1 MKTNNVSLPDK
12 TLLVVDDNRAILQS
26 VRLVMSG
33 IFADIF
39 LAQSPDSATT
49 VTKGATPDVVLLD
62 MNFHAGVNNGNEGLY
77 WLGRLRERW
86 PCARFVLF
94 TAYADVD
101 LAVRGLKE
109 GASDFIVKPWD
120 NDRLIEALTEGL
132 APQKSKSGVNS
143 TSSVSNMLW
152 GDSEPMRILRK
163 TVERVAATDANILI
177 TGENGTGKDLL
188 AREIHAL
195 SSRSVRPLV
204 SVDMGAVSETLF
216 ESELF
221 GHVKGA
227 FTGADSDRMGRFE
240 AANGSSLFLDEIGN
254 LSLSLQAKM
263 LTVLQRRQVTRVGCN
278 HPVDVDI
285 RLICATNRNLE
296 QMVADGTFRQDLL
309 YRVNTIHLELPPL
322 RDRGDDL
329 FTLADTFVRRL
340 AGRYGRAASG
350 LSASA
355 KRKIADYSWPGN
367 IRELEHTIERA
378 VIMSEG
384 SLVEPADI
392 SLPESHTLSSN
403 GMAASARQP
412 ATLDS
417 IEAAAVRDAVE
428 RSGGNMS
435 LAAQQLGITRQTL
448 YNKMKKYGI

>member
-1 MKTNNVSLPDK
+1 MKSNNVSLPDK

-39 LAQSPDSATT
+39 LAQSPDSATAAT
-49 VTKGATPDVVLLD
+49 RGAVPDVVLLD

-86 PCARFVLF
+86 PGARFVLF

-109 GASDFIVKPWD
+109 GAADFIVKPWD
-120 NDRLIEALTEGL
+120 NERLVEALTEGL
-132 APQKSKSGVNS
+132 VQKKSKSGDGTAS
-143 TSSVSNMLW
+143 PVSNMLW

-163 TVERVAATDANILI
+163 TVERVASTDANILI

-188 AREIHAL
+188 AREVHAL
-195 SSRSVRPLV
+195 SHRSARPLI

-263 LTVLQRRQVTRVGCN
+263 LTVLQRRQVTRVGSN

-285 RLICATNRNLE
+285 RLICATNRDLE

-309 YRVNTIHLELPPL
+309 YRINTIHLELPPL

-329 FTLADTFVRRL
+329 LILAETFVRRL

-350 LSASA
+350 LSAAA
-355 KRKIADYSWPGN
+355 KRKISDYSWPGN

-384 SLVEPADI
+384 GLVEPSDI
-392 SLPESHTLSSN
+392 SLPEAHSRSAN
-403 GMAASARQP
+403 DAGARQP

>member
-1 MKTNNVSLPDK
+1 MKSNNVSLPDK

-39 LAQSPDSATT
+39 LAQSPDSATAA
-49 VTKGATPDVVLLD
+49 TKGVVPDVVLLD

-86 PCARFVLF
+86 PGARFVLF

-109 GASDFIVKPWD
+109 GAADFIVKPWD
-120 NDRLIEALTEGL
+120 NERLVEALTEGL
-132 APQKSKSGVNS
+132 VQKKSKSGDG
-143 TSSVSNMLW
+143 TATPVSNMLW

-163 TVERVAATDANILI
+163 TVERVASTDANILI

-188 AREIHAL
+188 AREVHAL
-195 SSRSVRPLV
+195 SHRSAHPLV

-263 LTVLQRRQVTRVGCN
+263 LTVLQRRQVTRVGSN

-285 RLICATNRNLE
+285 RLICATNRDLE

-309 YRVNTIHLELPPL
+309 YRINTIHLELPPL

-329 FTLADTFVRRL
+329 LTLAETFVRRL

-350 LSASA
+350 LSTAA
-355 KRKIADYSWPGN
+355 KRKISDYSWPGN

-384 SLVEPADI
+384 GLVEPSDI
-392 SLPESHTLSSN
+392 SLPESHSRSAN
-403 GMAASARQP
+403 DAGARQP

-428 RSGGNMS
+428 SSGGNMS

>member
-1 MKTNNVSLPDK
+1 MKSNNVSLPDK

-39 LAQSPDSATT
+39 LAQSPDSATAA
-49 VTKGATPDVVLLD
+49 TKGAVPDVVLLD

-86 PCARFVLF
+86 PGARFVLF

-109 GASDFIVKPWD
+109 GAADFIVKPWD
-120 NDRLIEALTEGL
+120 NERLVEALTEGL
-132 APQKSKSGVNS
+132 VQKKSKSGDGPA
-143 TSSVSNMLW
+143 THVSNMLW

-163 TVERVAATDANILI
+163 TVERVASTDANILI

-188 AREIHAL
+188 AREVHAL
-195 SSRSVRPLV
+195 SHRSAHPLV

-263 LTVLQRRQVTRVGCN
+263 LTVLQRRQVTRVGSN

-309 YRVNTIHLELPPL
+309 YRINTIHLELPPL

-329 FTLADTFVRRL
+329 LTLAETFVRRL

-350 LSASA
+350 LSAAA
-355 KRKIADYSWPGN
+355 KRKISDYSWPGN

-384 SLVEPADI
+384 GLVEPSDI
-392 SLPESHTLSSN
+392 SLPEAHSRSAN
-403 GMAASARQP
+403 DAGARQP

>member
-1 MKTNNVSLPDK
+1 MKSNNVSLPDK

-39 LAQSPDSATT
+39 LAQSPDSATAA
-49 VTKGATPDVVLLD
+49 TKGAVPDVVLLD

-86 PCARFVLF
+86 PGARFVLF

-109 GASDFIVKPWD
+109 GAADFIVKPWD
-120 NDRLIEALTEGL
+120 NDRLVEALTEGL
-132 APQKSKSGVNS
+132 VQKKSKSGDGAAS
-143 TSSVSNMLW
+143 PVSNMLW

-163 TVERVAATDANILI
+163 TVERVASTDANILI

-188 AREIHAL
+188 AREVHAL
-195 SSRSVRPLV
+195 SHRSAHPLV

-263 LTVLQRRQVTRVGCN
+263 LTVLQRRQVTRVGSN

-309 YRVNTIHLELPPL
+309 YRINTIHLELPPL

-329 FTLADTFVRRL
+329 LTLAETFVRRL

-350 LSASA
+350 LSAAA
-355 KRKIADYSWPGN
+355 KP
-367 IRELEHTIERA
+367 
-378 VIMSEG
+378 
-384 SLVEPADI
+384 
-392 SLPESHTLSSN
+392 
-403 GMAASARQP
+403 
-412 ATLDS
+412 
-417 IEAAAVRDAVE
+417 
-428 RSGGNMS
+428 
-435 LAAQQLGITRQTL
+435 
-448 YNKMKKYGI
+448 